1 MMKKLLIALFFVST
15 AALNAQTLNFSNKAD
30 MITPRAGISGAMYGD
45 FEYVSNGF
53 NGPTAFTTQIE
64 KYDFVN
70 NTWSDFPT
78 SIPTIGKRYGNAEIV
93 NGLLYLYNGSTA
105 NGNNNKLEIIEL
117 GTGNV
122 TVSSEINPSPVYS
135 AGSSTYGD
143 YMLSFGGCIS
153 QGLGSYSNKFFKISP
168 DGSWT
173 QLADM
178 PEALEAKGVVVYGNG
193 SNPKLYSFGGYS
205 EVNSLYEDF
214 QTTVPNT
221 DLALTD
227 WINVAETGTK
237 LFKAKNFGT
246 AKYVEM
252 NPYTGVI
259 ADQEPS
265 NKVWLVSPNIAL
277 ASTANTFLSF
287 NTTDAYNNGVATLQA
302 YVVTNWTGDILTSTK
317 TLLSA
322 YISSGH
328 TTSSVGDFVNS
339 GQIELTGIPNNFRI
353 AFKYTG
359 GFVPVATTQFQI
371 DQVRIYQQKMSNKI
385 HVYDFN
391 TNQWTTAATTLPT
404 GISAH
409 SVVVDNAYSDMP
421 KIYVTGDYSNLT
433 FLGMYEP
440 ASGNFTALNQTN
452 MIGRRHHKAEVFGN
466 KLYLFGGNTNPDAF
480 STMSSTQ
487 NADLIVLANTGF
499 KNQGSVSFYPNPA
512 TDKVSFNA
520 DVKEASLYTIDG
532 KKINMSIQNN
542 GFDVSGLT
550 KGIYLVQGIL
560 ANGNHFSSKL
570 IRN

>member
-1 MMKKLLIALFFVST
+1 MKKTLLPLLLLICCQFS
-15 AALNAQTLNFSNKAD
+15 NAQTLTFIDKAD
-30 MITPRAGISGAMYGD
+30 MITPRAGISGANYNG
-45 FEYVSNGF
+45 FEYMSNGF

-64 KYDFVN
+64 KYNYTN

-78 SIPTIGKRYGNAEIV
+78 SIPTVPKRFGNAEIV
-93 NGLLYLYNGSTA
+93 NGILYLYNGSTP

-122 TVSSEINPSPVYS
+122 TVSATLNPSPVYS
-135 AGSSTYGD
+135 AGSATFGD
-143 YMLSFGGCIS
+143 YLLSFGGCFS
-153 QGLGSYSNKFFKISP
+153 QGIGSYSNKFYKIDP
-168 DGSWT
+168 FGTWT
-173 QLADM
+173 PLPDM
-178 PEALEAKGVVVYGNG
+178 PEALEAKGAVVYGNG
-193 SNPKLYSFGGYS
+193 STRLYSFGGYS
-205 EVNSLYEDF
+205 EANSMYEDF

-221 DLALTD
+221 DLSLPN

-237 LFKAKNFGT
+237 LFQAKSFGA
-246 AKYVEM
+246 AKYAQM
-252 NPYTGVI
+252 NPYTGVV

-265 NKVWLVSPNIAL
+265 NKVWLVSPNITV

-302 YVVTNWTGDILTSTK
+302 YVVTNWTGDILTSAK

-328 TTSSVGDFVNS
+328 TAAVGDFVNS

-359 GFVPVATTQFQI
+359 GFVPVATAQFQI
-371 DQVRIYQQKMSNKI
+371 DQVRVYQQKKSDKI
-385 HVYDFN
+385 HIYDFFS
-391 TNQWTTAATTLPT
+391 NQWSTAATTLPV

-409 SVVVDNAYSDMP
+409 SVVVDDAHSDTA
-421 KIYVTGDYSNLT
+421 KIYVTGDYDNQT
-433 FLGMYEP
+433 FLGMYDV
-440 ASGNFTALNQTN
+440 ASGNFTTINQTN
-452 MIGRRHHKAEVFGN
+452 MIGRRHHKAELFAN
-466 KLYLFGGNTNPDAF
+466 KLYLFGGNTSSDSF
-480 STMSSTQ
+480 SAMTSTQ
-487 NADLIVLANTGF
+487 SADLAVLDDTAF
-499 KNQGSVSFYPNPA
+499 KNDSSVSLYPNPA

-532 KKINMSIQNN
+532 KKINLSMQNN

-560 ANGNHFSSKL
+560 ANGNHFSNKL